1 MKRFHIFLLLVTAIL
16 GFISCDIRSE
26 LIGPLNYSDTL
37 YVYHKDTVYIS
48 TVDTLYVDCNCGGN
62 TEGDS
67 TTPDNNP
74 DSTPDTNPDSGS
86 DTTPDTNPDNG
97 SDATPDDGS
106 DNGSDTTP
114 DDGGQNPPSEPE
126 VPEEPALPVETLTIT
141 VDMTGDNPFTENLRG
156 SQKPEYVEYTLLEGG
171 YKFGFYNAYK
181 STIYIRLTGNTEL
194 GYVKFPAID
203 EFKLTNITLTS
214 GASSG
219 KYIRVW
225 SEDPLTAAKEF
236 TGFTLLGTNDTA
248 DEQSFDVK
256 DTEIGVGYYISAI
269 SKNAQFSKLVL
280 TYGKFE

>member
-74 DSTPDTNPDSGS
+74 DSTPDTNPDSG
-86 DTTPDTNPDNG
+86 TET
-97 SDATPDDGS
+97 TPDDG
-106 DNGSDTTP
+106 GTETTP

-126 VPEEPALPVETLTIT
+126 MPEEPAVPVETLTIT
-141 VDMTGDNPFTENLRG
+141 VDMTGENPFTENLRG
-156 SQKPEYVEYTLLEGG
+156 SQTPEYKEYTLVEGG
-171 YKFGFYNAYK
+171 YKFGFYNAFK
-181 STIYIRLTGNTEL
+181 SGTHIRLTDQEKVL
-194 GYVKFPAID
+194 GYVKFPAIKD
-203 EFKLTNITLTS
+203 FKLTNITLSTEATKS
-214 GASSG
+214 

-236 TGFTLLGTNDTA
+236 TAFTLGVNAID
-248 DEQSFDVK
+248 QSQDLEN
-256 DTEIGVGYYISAI
+256 TEEGVGYYISAI
-269 SKNAQFSKLVL
+269 SKNAQFNKLVL

>member
-74 DSTPDTNPDSGS
+74 DSTPDTNPDDSGS
-86 DTTPDTNPDNG
+86 E
-97 SDATPDDGS
+97 
-106 DNGSDTTP
+106 TTP

-126 VPEEPALPVETLTIT
+126 MPEEPAVPVETLTIT
-141 VDMTGDNPFTENLRG
+141 VDMTGENPFTENLRG
-156 SQKPEYVEYTLLEGG
+156 SQTPEYKEYTLVEGG

-181 STIYIRLTGNTEL
+181 SGVNIRLTGVADDL
-194 GYVKFPAID
+194 GYLKFPTIK
-203 EFKLTNITLTS
+203 EYRLINITLTS
-214 GASSG
+214 GASAG
-219 KYIRVW
+219 KYIKVW
-225 SEDPLTAAKEF
+225 SEDPLTAAKQF
-236 TGFTLLGTNDTA
+236 HGFTLLGTNDTA
-248 DEQSFDVK
+248 DEQSFDIEK
-256 DTEIGVGYYISAI
+256 TEDGVGYYISAT
-269 SKNAQFSKLVL
+269 SKNTQFSKLVL

>member
-86 DTTPDTNPDNG
+86 ET
-97 SDATPDDGS
+97 TPDDG
-106 DNGSDTTP
+106 GSETTP

-126 VPEEPALPVETLTIT
+126 MPEEPAVPVETLTIT
-141 VDMTGDNPFTENLRG
+141 VDMTGENPFTENLRG
-156 SQKPEYVEYTLLEGG
+156 SQTPEYKEYTLVEGG

-181 STIYIRLTGNTEL
+181 STTNIRLTGNTEM
-194 GYVKFPAID
+194 GYLKFPAID
-203 EFKLTNITLTS
+203 GFKLTNITLKS
-214 GASSG
+214 GASTG

-236 TGFTLLGTNDTA
+236 TGFTLQGTNDTTE
-248 DEQSFDVK
+248 EQSFDMK
-256 DTEIGVGYYISAI
+256 DTQVGVAYYISAT
-269 SKNAQFSKLVL
+269 SKNTQFSKLVL

>member
-1 MKRFHIFLLLVTAIL
+1 MKRLRILILLVTAIV

-86 DTTPDTNPDNG
+86 ETTPDDSG
-97 SDATPDDGS
+97 SE
-106 DNGSDTTP
+106 TTP

-126 VPEEPALPVETLTIT
+126 MPEEPAVPVETLTIT
-141 VDMTGDNPFTENLRG
+141 VDMTGENPFTENLRG
-156 SQKPEYVEYTLLEGG
+156 SQKAEYVEYTLTEGG

-181 STIYIRLTGNTEL
+181 STTYIRLTGNTEM
-194 GYVKFPAID
+194 GYLKFPAID
-203 EFKLTNITLTS
+203 GFKLTNITLKS
-214 GASSG
+214 GASAG

-225 SEDPLTAAKEF
+225 SEDPLKAAKEF

-269 SKNAQFSKLVL
+269 SKNTQFSKLVL